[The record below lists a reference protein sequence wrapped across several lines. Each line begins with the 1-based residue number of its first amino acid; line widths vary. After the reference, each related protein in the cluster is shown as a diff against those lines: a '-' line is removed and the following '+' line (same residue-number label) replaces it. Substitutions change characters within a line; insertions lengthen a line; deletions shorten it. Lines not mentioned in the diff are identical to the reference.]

1 MIEIQE
7 SPRWLRVSEARN
19 LLNVSDSTVRR
30 WLADD
35 KLRGFKDG
43 GVVRVDRESIDRFV
57 EARPYKASG
66 RAGKMLTTSGW
77 RRRLLR

>member
-1 MIEIQE
+1 MTEIQE
-7 SPRWLRVSEARN
+7 SLRWLRVSEARN

-30 WLADD
+30 WLADG

-57 EARPYKASG
+57 EASPYRASG
-66 RAGKMLTTSGW
+66 RAGKMLSTSGW